1 MTDRAEIE
9 RLLNRTGR
17 TLEGLPKHYH
27 SDDVHKR
34 IKELIGVWGLWTGMP
49 ELGAHIL
56 HQSDVIELLVGA
68 LRDAL
73 DKPMQKPLTLEE
85 LRELGRDDDAFVWEE
100 RRNPDNFVK
109 TLAGALSIMCLDA
122 RRDPDIAFAYTY
134 NVSVRAWRTLPT
146 DEEREAAAW
155 EN

>member
-1 MTDRAEIE
+1 MTNRAEIE
-9 RLLNRTGR
+9 RLLQMTGR
-17 TLEGLPKHYH
+17 TLKGLPETYSSAERAKRFPEIVGNKPFG
-27 SDDVHKR
+27 DV
-34 IKELIGVWGLWTGMP
+34 T
-49 ELGAHIL
+49 L

-73 DKPMQKPLTLEE
+73 DKPMQKPMTLQE
-85 LRELGRDDDAFVWEE
+85 LRELGRDDNAFVWEE

-122 RRDPDIAFAYTY
+122 RRDPDMAFAYTY

-146 DEEREAAAW
+146 DEERMAAAW

>member
-1 MTDRAEIE
+1 MTNRDEIE
-9 RLLNRTGR
+9 RLLNQTGR
-17 TLEGLPKHYH
+17 TLEGLTEQY
-27 SDDVHKR
+27 DDISVKKR
-34 IKELIGVWGLWTGMP
+34 IREVTGSYRWAGTSA
-49 ELGAHIL
+49 LLASHCL

-73 DKPMQKPLTLEE
+73 DKPMQKPLTLQE

-109 TLAGALSIMCLDA
+109 NLAGALSIMCLDA
-122 RRDPDIAFAYTY
+122 RRDPDMAFAYTY

-146 DEEREAAAW
+146 DEEREAATW
-155 EN
+155 ES

>member
-9 RLLNRTGR
+9 RLLNQTGR
-17 TLEGLPKHYH
+17 TLEGLPNSYSVQEVDNRFKG
-27 SDDVHKR
+27 
-34 IKELIGVWGLWTGMP
+34 IIGNWRFGDFV
-49 ELGAHIL
+49 L

-73 DKPMQKPLTLEE
+73 DKPMQKPLTLQE

-100 RRNPDNFVK
+100 RRNPANFVK

-122 RRDPDIAFAYTY
+122 RRDPDMAFAYTY

-146 DEEREAAAW
+146 DEEREAAVW
-155 EN
+155 ES